1 MPVPS
6 SPHLAGLI
14 SGWLE
19 GRPELVADPWP
30 FYARLRAEAP
40 VIEQDNVILVTRY
53 ADVVEMI
60 QDPRLSSHKR
70 DNDQVAAQIAS
81 LSGADAEIAREWL
94 GFQKTILGMSDPP
107 DHTRRRRLQIQGFMP
122 RQLSAVEDYVRA
134 TTETLL
140 DEAEARG
147 EFDFVAD
154 VAYQL
159 PMRVIAHMLG
169 VPDSDMPLIMAWSQ
183 DVGYISGRGFQHAP
197 ERAAGLRGFMDYVA
211 LTIEKRRAAP
221 RDDLL
226 GALIAAEEEGDKLSS
241 KELNVTFFNLLFS
254 GHETTTT
261 LLAMG
266 MLAFLEHPDQW
277 QLLCAEPS
285 LVEDAVEELLRY
297 VTPVNWVSRVA
308 TEPIGLEG
316 GVIRP
321 GPSVK
326 LVLASA
332 NHDPEYFTDPERFD
346 VGREGDAH
354 ALFFG
359 KGIHY
364 CMGNALARLE
374 AQVAFG
380 AMARR
385 FPGVSLAAGRLE
397 WRPNPL
403 MRRVVALPVTVR
415 RAAVAA
421 R

>member
-94 GFQKTILGMSDPP
+94 GFQKNILGMSDPP
-107 DHTRRRRLQIQGFMP
+107 DHTRRRRVQIQGFMP
-122 RQLSAVEDYVRA
+122 RQVSAVEDYVRA

-183 DVGYISGRGFQHAP
+183 DVGSISGRGLQHAP

-241 KELNVTFFNLLFS
+241 KELNVTFF
-254 GHETTTT
+254 
-261 LLAMG
+261 
-266 MLAFLEHPDQW
+266 
-277 QLLCAEPS
+277 
-285 LVEDAVEELLRY
+285 
-297 VTPVNWVSRVA
+297 
-308 TEPIGLEG
+308 
-316 GVIRP
+316 
-321 GPSVK
+321 
-326 LVLASA
+326 
-332 NHDPEYFTDPERFD
+332 
-346 VGREGDAH
+346 
-354 ALFFG
+354 
-359 KGIHY
+359 
-364 CMGNALARLE
+364 
-374 AQVAFG
+374 
-380 AMARR
+380 
-385 FPGVSLAAGRLE
+385 
-397 WRPNPL
+397 
-403 MRRVVALPVTVR
+403 
-415 RAAVAA
+415 
-421 R
+421 

>member
-1 MPVPS
+1 MSAIDSAPLPEIVS
-6 SPHLAGLI
+6 A
-14 SGWLE
+14 WLD
-19 GRPELVADPWP
+19 GRPEIIADPWP
-30 FYARLRAEAP
+30 LYGRLRSEAP
-40 VIEQDNVILVTRY
+40 VMEQDNVVLVTRY
-53 ADVVEMI
+53 ADVLAMI
-60 QDPRLSSHKR
+60 QDPRLSSRKR
-70 DNDQVAAQIAS
+70 DNDQVEAQIAT
-81 LSGADAEIAREWL
+81 LAPADAEIAREWL
-94 GFQKTILGMSDPP
+94 GFQKTILGNSDPP

-122 RQLSAVEDYVRA
+122 RQLGAIEEYVRV
-134 TTETLL
+134 TTDKIL
-140 DEAEARG
+140 DEAEAGG

-154 VAYQL
+154 LAYQL

-169 VPDSDMPLIMAWSQ
+169 VPESDMPLIMAWSQ
-183 DVGYISGRGFQHAP
+183 DVGYVSGRGFHHAP
-197 ERAAGLRGFMDYVA
+197 ERATGLRGFMDYVA
-211 LTIEKRRAAP
+211 RTIRDRRAGP

-226 GALIAAEEEGDKLSS
+226 GALIAAEEEGDKLST

-277 QLLCAEPS
+277 QLVCAEPS
-285 LVEDAVEELLRY
+285 LVEDAVEELLRF
-297 VTPVNWVSRVA
+297 VTPVNWISRVA
-308 TEPIGLEG
+308 TEPIELEG

-332 NHDPEYFTDPERFD
+332 NHDPEAFAEPDRFD
-346 VGREGDAH
+346 IKRQGDAH
-354 ALFFG
+354 GLFFG

-364 CMGNALARLE
+364 CIGNALARLE
-374 AQVAFG
+374 AKIAFG

-385 FPGVSLAAGRLE
+385 FPGVRLAAGDLE

-403 MRRVVALPVTVR
+403 MRRVVALPVSLGRTP
-415 RAAVAA
+415 VAA